1 VSGEILAIQF
11 ESISLV
17 RFSFLPSLHRNL
29 IERFLSAEERDG
41 ERERE
46 QRIGASE
53 RERER
58 GREGGKERSMRGQ
71 GRTYDLIRQMVF

>member
-58 GREGGKERSMRGQ
+58 GREARRGQREGQ
-71 GRTYDLIRQMVF
+71 GRTHDLIRQMVF